1 MKSFFSIALLMG
13 ASMANKLSLSEAEDE
28 STTAINNDIA
38 MANIAMLTDAT
49 MDQAGDMDTG
59 ASLPSIDGDAIPDI
73 TDSIE
78 PMAEAS
84 IEVPDVVEE

>member
-13 ASMANKLSLSEAEDE
+13 ASIADKLSLSEEDA
-28 STTAINNDIA
+28 STTDINNDIA

-49 MDQAGDMDTG
+49 MDKAGDMDTG

-73 TDSIE
+73 TDSVE
-78 PMAEAS
+78 PMEQT
-84 IEVPDVVEE
+84 IKVPDVAEE

>member
-13 ASMANKLSLSEAEDE
+13 ASMANKLSLSEEDE
-28 STTAINNDIA
+28 STSAINNDVA
-38 MANIAMLTDAT
+38 MANIALLTDAT
-49 MDQAGDMDTG
+49 MDMAGDMDTG

-73 TDSIE
+73 TDSVE
-78 PMAEAS
+78 PMEKTS